1 MRILLASSEVFPFS
15 KTGGLA
21 DVAGALP
28 KALVDNGHEVLVVTP
43 WYKTLKKSSNSS
55 NPLWIG
61 DVDIPFAGGFE
72 SVGIGELQQDGVR
85 YAFIGHSVFNRDS
98 IYGFEDDTTRFA
110 LFSRA
115 IPQVA
120 ERVMFI
126 PDVIHAN
133 DWHSAYL
140 PMILKHGWHLPEAF
154 IGLPSVFTV
163 HNVQHQ
169 GVGDIEAL
177 TYNLRLPTELEP
189 NYLKHFD
196 TANAM
201 QAGLGFADW
210 VTTVSPTYAEELKT
224 EAYGYGLD
232 GTFRHISDRL
242 SGILNGIDID
252 IWNPET
258 DSLIEETYSEAS
270 NLKEAKDASK
280 ISLSKDFGISGFE
293 RPLIAVVSRLAEQ
306 KGLDIFLE
314 SIYGLINQGWNI
326 MILGSGDSWMEA
338 KIPELKQQFP
348 ERIGY
353 FIGYDEALAHKIYA
367 GADALAIPS
376 RFEPCGLTQLISMRY
391 GTLPIARATGGL
403 VDTIDHAKTGFLF
416 DHMAVEGFLWA
427 TNEAIQRYN
436 SDDWTG
442 MMKSAMQQDFSWKSS
457 ALAYE
462 ALYEKL
468 ISIKDAAQKD
478 NIKGDSA

>member
-43 WYKTLKKSSNSS
+43 WYKTLKPSNGYA
-55 NPLWIG
+55 PLWIG
-61 DVDIPFAGGFE
+61 DVSVPFAGGFE

-85 YAFIGHSVFNRDS
+85 YAFLGHDAFNRDS
-98 IYGFEDDTTRFA
+98 LYGFEDDTERFA

-120 ERVMFI
+120 ERVMFT
-126 PDVIHAN
+126 PDVVHAN

-140 PMILKHGWHLPEAF
+140 PMILKHGWHLPDAF
-154 IGLPSVFTV
+154 VGLPSVFTV

-169 GVGDIEAL
+169 GVGDVEAL
-177 TYNLRLPTELEP
+177 TYAMRLPTELEP
-189 NYLKHFD
+189 NYLKHFG

-232 GTFRHISDRL
+232 GTFRHISDKF
-242 SGILNGIDID
+242 SGILNGIDTD

-258 DSLIEETYSEAS
+258 DSLLEKQYGFETS
-270 NLKEAKDASK
+270 KEAKEATK
-280 ISLSKDFGISGFE
+280 IVLCQDFGLSGFE
-293 RPLIAVVSRLAEQ
+293 RPLMGVVSRLAEQ
-306 KGLDIFLE
+306 KGLDIFLDAVA
-314 SIYGLINQGWNI
+314 GLVEQGWNI
-326 MILGSGDSWMEA
+326 MILGSGDAWMEA
-338 KIPELKQQFP
+338 KIPELSSHFP
-348 ERIGY
+348 SRVGY
-353 FIGYDEALAHKIYA
+353 LIGYDEALAHKVYA
-367 GADALAIPS
+367 GADSLAIPS
-376 RFEPCGLTQLISMRY
+376 RFEPCGLTQLIAMRY
-391 GTLPIARATGGL
+391 GTLPVARATGGL
-403 VDTIDHAKTGFLF
+403 KDTIRHGETGFLF
-416 DHMAVEGFLWA
+416 EHMTVEALLWA
-427 TNEAIQRYN
+427 AQEAINLYSTESWQN
-436 SDDWTG
+436 MVHT
-442 MMKSAMQQDFSWKSS
+442 AMQQDFSWKSS

-462 ALYEKL
+462 ALYKKL
-468 ISIKDAAQKD
+468 I
-478 NIKGDSA
+478 G

>member
-28 KALVDNGHEVLVVTP
+28 KALVDNGHDVLVVSP
-43 WYKTLKKSSNSS
+43 WYKTLKTGSNSAA
-55 NPLWIG
+55 PLWIG
-61 DVDIPFAGGFE
+61 DVEVPFAGGFE

-85 YAFIGHSVFNRDS
+85 YAFIGHSVFDRDS
-98 IYGFEDDTTRFA
+98 IYGFEDDTQRFA
-110 LFSRA
+110 LFCRA

-120 ERVMFI
+120 ERVMFT
-126 PDVIHAN
+126 PDIIHAN

-140 PMILKHGWHLPEAF
+140 PLILKHGWHLPDGF

-169 GVGDIEAL
+169 GVGDVEAL
-177 TYNLRLPTELEP
+177 TYDLRLPTELEP
-189 NYLKHFD
+189 NYLKHFG

-232 GTFRHISDRL
+232 GTFRHISNKF
-242 SGILNGIDID
+242 SGILNGIDTD

-258 DSLIEETYSEAS
+258 DTLLEMRYSKAQNYSEA
-270 NLKEAKDASK
+270 KEVAKIA
-280 ISLSKDFGISGFE
+280 LSKDFGMSGFE

-306 KGLDIFLE
+306 KGLDIFLDAVA
-314 SIYGLINQGWNI
+314 GLIEQGWNI
-326 MILGSGDSWMEA
+326 MILGSGDSAMEA
-338 KIPELKQQFP
+338 KVPELSNQFSG
-348 ERIGY
+348 RIGY
-353 FIGYDEALAHKIYA
+353 LIGYDEALAHKIYA
-367 GADALAIPS
+367 AADTLAIPS
-376 RFEPCGLTQLISMRY
+376 RFEPCGLTQLIAMRY
-391 GTLPIARATGGL
+391 GTLPIARSTGGL
-403 VDTIDHAKTGFLF
+403 KDTIQHGETGFLF
-416 DHMAVEGFLWA
+416 KHITVEGLLWA
-427 TNEAIQRYN
+427 TSEAIQQYN
-436 SDDWTG
+436 TDAWTT
-442 MMKSAMQQDFSWKSS
+442 MIKAAMQQDFSWKSS

-462 ALYEKL
+462 SLYQNL
-468 ISIKDAAQKD
+468 MAIKEGKA
-478 NIKGDSA
+478 